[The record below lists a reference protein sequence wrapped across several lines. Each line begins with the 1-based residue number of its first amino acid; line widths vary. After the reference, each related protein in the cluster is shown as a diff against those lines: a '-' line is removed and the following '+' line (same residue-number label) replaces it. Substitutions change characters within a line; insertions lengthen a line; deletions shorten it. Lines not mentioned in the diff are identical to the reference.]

1 MKDQDSMHSSKS
13 TRSIEMFFNENY
25 LHELQNTE
33 FKRTLMNFITEPQ
46 GVRKIQE
53 TQLLSDAQEIQTRA
67 EGNYRNNQNIKAN

>member
-67 EGNYRNNQNIKAN
+67 EGNYSNNQNIKAN

>member
-1 MKDQDSMHSSKS
+1 MKDQDSMPSSKS

-46 GVRKIQE
+46 GVKE
-53 TQLLSDAQEIQTRA
+53 DT
-67 EGNYRNNQNIKAN
+67 GNTASE